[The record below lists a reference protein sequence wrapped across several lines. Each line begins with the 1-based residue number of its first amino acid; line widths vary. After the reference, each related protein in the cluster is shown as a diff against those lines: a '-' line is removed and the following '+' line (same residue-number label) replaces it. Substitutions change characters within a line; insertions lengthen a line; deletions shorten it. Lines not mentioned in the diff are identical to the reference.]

1 MDLIGREL
9 ALEFLSIV
17 STSPPPPGYLVL
29 PEGSIT
35 QEMGTAD
42 YFNLVTAGS
51 GEGKGE

>member
-17 STSPPPPGYLVL
+17 STSPPLGYLVL